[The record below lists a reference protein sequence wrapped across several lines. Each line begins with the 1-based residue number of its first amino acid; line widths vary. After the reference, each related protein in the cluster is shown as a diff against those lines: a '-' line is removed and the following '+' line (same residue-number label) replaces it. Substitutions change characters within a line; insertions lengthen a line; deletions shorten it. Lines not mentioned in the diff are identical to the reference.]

1 MMENVIIQIMEEY
14 GYFGVF
20 FLIMIENLFPPIP
33 SEVIL
38 TFGGFLTTSTS
49 LTVLGVSIVATFGS
63 LLGAVILYLI
73 GTYLNMSRLLRIVD
87 KWGKILRLS
96 RKDIYKANTWFEKYG
111 YWTVFFCRF
120 IPLIRSLISI
130 PAGMN
135 EMNFGIFLILTTIGS
150 FIWNIVLV
158 SLGATLGDHWEVI
171 VYYMDIYSNI
181 TYTILVLFGI
191 VFLIYLFSR
200 KRKV

>member
-1 MMENVIIQIMEEY
+1 MENVITQIMEEY

-38 TFGGFLTTSTS
+38 TFGGFLTTSTT
-49 LTVLGVSIVATFGS
+49 LTVLGVTIVATLGS

-96 RKDIYKANTWFEKYG
+96 RKDIYKANAWFDKYG

-135 EMNFGIFLILTTIGS
+135 EMNFGVFLILTTIGS

-158 SLGATLGDHWEVI
+158 SLGATLGDHWGII
-171 VYYMDIYSNI
+171 VYYMDLYSNI
-181 TYTILVLFGI
+181 TYTILALFGA
-191 VFLIYLFSR
+191 VFLIYLFR
-200 KRKV
+200 KKRNV